1 MTNHLMFPT
10 PIMEDT
16 IESDLE
22 QYVTELSKVDKG
34 VTHSNRGGYQS
45 KHFSKPEKE
54 FQDLWEKIEIK
65 INEYHKFC
73 KLRGH
78 VQIVEW
84 WFNINYKGGMNRAH
98 EHPHSIH
105 SGVYYIKTSEN
116 CGNLVF
122 PHPNQ
127 TIMWGW
133 GGLQEENNILNCGM
147 VSFSPLKD
155 SLFIFPSW
163 CPHSVDTNQ
172 SDEPRISLSFNTGII
187 Q

>member
-1 MTNHLMFPT
+1 
-10 PIMEDT
+10 
-16 IESDLE
+16 
-22 QYVTELSKVDKG
+22 
-34 VTHSNRGGYQS
+34 
-45 KHFSKPEKE
+45 
-54 FQDLWEKIEIK
+54 
-65 INEYHKFC
+65 
-73 KLRGH
+73 
-78 VQIVEW
+78 
-84 WFNINYKGGMNRAH
+84 MNRAH

-172 SDEPRISLSFNTGII
+172 SDEPRISLSFNTGLIR
-187 Q
+187 

>member
-1 MTNHLMFPT
+1 MTNHLIFPT

-54 FQDLWEKIEIK
+54 FEDLWEKIETK

-105 SGVYYIKTSEN
+105 SGVYYIKTS
-116 CGNLVF
+116 
-122 PHPNQ
+122 
-127 TIMWGW
+127 
-133 GGLQEENNILNCGM
+133 
-147 VSFSPLKD
+147 
-155 SLFIFPSW
+155 
-163 CPHSVDTNQ
+163 
-172 SDEPRISLSFNTGII
+172 
-187 Q
+187 